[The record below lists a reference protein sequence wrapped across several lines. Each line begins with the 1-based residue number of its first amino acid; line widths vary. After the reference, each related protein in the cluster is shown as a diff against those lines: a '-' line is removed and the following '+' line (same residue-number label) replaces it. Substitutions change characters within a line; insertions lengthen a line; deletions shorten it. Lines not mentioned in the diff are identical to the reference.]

1 MAVSASAAA
10 AVTRPLDLARETSCV
25 NGRRA
30 RVSRFLG
37 RRPPRLR
44 RRSYVAVDLTPSGTF
59 KYVLLSAV
67 AKDGS
72 RVQLVRGYAGM
83 EYHADVFDAAL
94 PAIEASGLTDVTCTG
109 GGRIRHDAGSKLF
122 IYGYSLGFG
131 RADHADDGGALQE
144 GLPILRDLVVERRIL
159 ACTTRLL

>member
-1 MAVSASAAA
+1 MADEPASQASSEAPAASSDAPA
-10 AVTRPLDLARETSCV
+10 A
-25 NGRRA
+25 
-30 RVSRFLG
+30 
-37 RRPPRLR
+37 
-44 RRSYVAVDLTPSGTF
+44 SYVAVDLTPSGTF

-94 PAIEASGLTDVTCTG
+94 PAIEAAGLTDVTCTG

-131 RADHADDGGALQE
+131 RADHATTEALCRKAFPSYAVSYTHLT
-144 GLPILRDLVVERRIL
+144 LPTK
-159 ACTTRLL
+159 A

>member
-1 MAVSASAAA
+1 MCQRRRFRGDTSARELVARAALAMTDAPASQASSEAPAAA
-10 AVTRPLDLARETSCV
+10 
-25 NGRRA
+25 
-30 RVSRFLG
+30 
-37 RRPPRLR
+37 
-44 RRSYVAVDLTPSGTF
+44 SYVAVDLTPSGTF

-72 RVQLVRGYAGM
+72 RVQLVRGYAGL

-94 PAIEASGLTDVTCTG
+94 PAIEAAGLTDVTCTG

-131 RADHADDGGALQE
+131 CADHATTEALCRKAFPSYEISWSNDGY
-144 GLPILRDLVVERRIL
+144 
-159 ACTTRLL
+159 

>member
-1 MAVSASAAA
+1 MCQRRRRPA
-10 AVTRPLDLARETSCV
+10 TRPLELARETLRKWPTS
-25 NGRRA
+25 
-30 RVSRFLG
+30 
-37 RRPPRLR
+37 PRLTHPR
-44 RRSYVAVDLTPSGTF
+44 EAPAASSDAPAASYVAVDLTPSGTF

-72 RVQLVRGYAGM
+72 AVQLVHGYAGM

-131 RADHADDGGALQE
+131 RADHGRRRRSAGKPTHPTRYHGA
-144 GLPILRDLVVERRIL
+144 
-159 ACTTRLL
+159 TTDTGVCIPA

>member
-1 MAVSASAAA
+1 MADEPASHPSSEAPAASSDAPA
-10 AVTRPLDLARETSCV
+10 A
-25 NGRRA
+25 
-30 RVSRFLG
+30 
-37 RRPPRLR
+37 
-44 RRSYVAVDLTPSGTF
+44 SYVAVDLTPSGTF
-59 KYVLLSAV
+59 GRAPLSGR
-67 AKDGS
+67 KSGS

-131 RADHADDGGALQE
+131 RADHATTEALCRKAYPSYEISWSNDGY
-144 GLPILRDLVVERRIL
+144 
-159 ACTTRLL
+159 

>member
-1 MAVSASAAA
+1 MADDQDEPASHASSEAPAASSDAPA
-10 AVTRPLDLARETSCV
+10 A
-25 NGRRA
+25 
-30 RVSRFLG
+30 
-37 RRPPRLR
+37 
-44 RRSYVAVDLTPSGTF
+44 SYVAVDLTPSGTF

-94 PAIEASGLTDVTCTG
+94 PAIEAAGLTDVTCTG

-122 IYGYSLGFG
+122 I
-131 RADHADDGGALQE
+131 
-144 GLPILRDLVVERRIL
+144 
-159 ACTTRLL
+159 

>member
-1 MAVSASAAA
+1 MADEPASHASSEAPAASSDASAA
-10 AVTRPLDLARETSCV
+10 
-25 NGRRA
+25 
-30 RVSRFLG
+30 
-37 RRPPRLR
+37 
-44 RRSYVAVDLTPSGTF
+44 SYVAVDLTPSGTF

-72 RVQLVRGYAGM
+72 RVQLVRGYAGL

-94 PAIEASGLTDVTCTG
+94 PAIEAAGLTEVTCTG

-131 RADHADDGGALQE
+131 RADHATTEALCRKAFPSYEISWSNDGY
-144 GLPILRDLVVERRIL
+144 
-159 ACTTRLL
+159 

>member
-1 MAVSASAAA
+1 MADEPASQSADAPAAA
-10 AVTRPLDLARETSCV
+10 
-25 NGRRA
+25 
-30 RVSRFLG
+30 
-37 RRPPRLR
+37 
-44 RRSYVAVDLTPSGTF
+44 SYVAVDLTPSGTF

-67 AKDGS
+67 ANDGS

-131 RADHADDGGALQE
+131 RADHAATEALCRKAFPSYEISWSNDGY
-144 GLPILRDLVVERRIL
+144 
-159 ACTTRLL
+159 

>member
-1 MAVSASAAA
+1 MALGCVSVGAS
-10 AVTRPLDLARETSCV
+10 AVTRPLDLAPARLSCA
-25 NGRRA
+25 NMA
-30 RVSRFLG
+30 DEPASHASSEA
-37 RRPPRLR
+37 PAAA
-44 RRSYVAVDLTPSGTF
+44 SYVAVDLTPSGTF

-131 RADHADDGGALQE
+131 RADHATTEALCRKAFPSYEISWSNDGY
-144 GLPILRDLVVERRIL
+144 
-159 ACTTRLL
+159 